1 MNEEATGIL
10 DPIQLDLPSNQTPE
24 EPINTHNL
32 KCDFGKHKDKL
43 YTRIPVGYLKWMINE
58 PGMFPERKAIARAEL
73 KRRGTIIPSLD
84 ISGHALDRASLR
96 LLDRW
101 KHREDQE
108 QGLHAWLE
116 GQAKEA
122 LRTGKESQPGKR
134 IHNGVWFVFEM
145 DGEWP
150 VLKSVYPA

>member
-1 MNEEATGIL
+1 MPRVMQPAVYIMANKRNGTLYVGVT
-10 DPIQLDLPSNQTPE
+10 SNLGQ
-24 EPINTHNL
+24 
-32 KCDFGKHKDKL
+32 
-43 YTRIPVGYLKWMINE
+43 RVGQHRQRRTARQQAHHQAVE
-58 PGMFPERKAIARAEL
+58 AIARAEL